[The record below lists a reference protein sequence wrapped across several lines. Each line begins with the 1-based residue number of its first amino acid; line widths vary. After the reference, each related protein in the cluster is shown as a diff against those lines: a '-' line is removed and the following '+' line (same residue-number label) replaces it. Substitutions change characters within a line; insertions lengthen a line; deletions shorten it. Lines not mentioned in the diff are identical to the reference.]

1 MMRDSIRSMPLLSM
15 DGLPTEAFLLLFFV
29 GALAASGCATH
40 SRPIT
45 VRMMEHTAPSE
56 RSTLSSIPP
65 ITVRVLPFHDRR
77 SQLEGGPITAAFGM
91 PMGHVRFEQSPA
103 YLLGRAV
110 ISELKA
116 AGHTVTEAPSGTQI
130 TGTVMQFEVS
140 SDTTLLYWDIIG
152 NMAVSLEILPSRR
165 RGSRETIEYRA
176 RCVERTYIYPSES
189 IIAGVMREC
198 INDFGSK
205 FRNDESVAR
214 LLRADP
220 TN

>member
-1 MMRDSIRSMPLLSM
+1 MRDPIRSKRLLSM
-15 DGLPTEAFLLLFFV
+15 NGLPTEAFLLLFFA

-45 VRMMEHTAPSE
+45 VRMTEHTPPSE
-56 RSTLSSIPP
+56 SSALSSIPP

-77 SQLEGGPITAAFGM
+77 SQPEGGAITAAFGM

-116 AGHTVTEAPSGTQI
+116 AGHTVIEAPNGTQI

-140 SDTTLLYWDIIG
+140 SDTTLLYWDITG
-152 NMAVSLEILPSRR
+152 NMAVSLQILPSRE
-165 RGSRETIEYRA
+165 RGSGETIEYRA
-176 RCVERTYIYPSES
+176 RCLDRTIIYPSES

-205 FRNDESVAR
+205 FRKDQRVAR
-214 LLRADP
+214 LLRRDP